1 MAQQIHMRSDGM
13 RLNLPIVSPPDNSC
27 SRQQY
32 YLHAMIGSAACNVEP
47 ARRGST
53 QESGRVIT
61 FVLPIDPT
69 PDGGTVQPR
78 KYHDV
83 GDLSLIRKYRTS
95 NLQEIE
101 KKVPPP
107 LVASPRRSYG
117 DEAVFSLLGREEQAG
132 FSESRTQNSPLLL
145 LSFEAA
151 AFNYT

>member
-32 YLHAMIGSAACNVEP
+32 YLHAMIGSAACNEEP
-47 ARRGST
+47 ARRGSA

-61 FVLPIDPT
+61 FVLPIDPSLT
-69 PDGGTVQPR
+69 
-78 KYHDV
+78 DV

-95 NLQEIE
+95 DLQEIE

-107 LVASPRRSYG
+107 LASPRRSYG